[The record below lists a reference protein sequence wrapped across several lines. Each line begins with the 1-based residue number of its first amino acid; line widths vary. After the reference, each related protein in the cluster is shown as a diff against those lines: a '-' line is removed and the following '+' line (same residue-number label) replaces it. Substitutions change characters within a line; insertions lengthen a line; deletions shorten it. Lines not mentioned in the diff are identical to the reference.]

1 MSDPA
6 VFISPKALPEFTAR
20 LLAWFSRYGRDLP
33 WRKTRDPY
41 AIWISEMML
50 QQTTTETVRSYFGRF
65 LSRFPDVFALARAG
79 DEEVLSLWQGLGY
92 YRRALLTRRAACRLV
107 EQLGG
112 VFPRTIGEL
121 VALPGIGRYSAG
133 AIRSLAFDL
142 PSPILEANTR
152 RLYAR
157 LTALPQDAASP
168 AGEKLLWRFAES
180 ILPPKNGRDF
190 TLALMDLGSL
200 VCGQVPR
207 CGECPVRR
215 FCAAAAAGM
224 EDSFPILSPK
234 KQKIPRQ
241 ECALSI
247 RRPDARGKE
256 PVYLFVRYPN
266 HLRWGGLWDFPRFE
280 FPVGDCP
287 DKSADLREK
296 VSEFLGTPPL
306 IAPPL
311 WRLRHSVTRYTI
323 ELSFCPIRLERGG
336 RLKQDFWRGNDDR
349 PIRFAGGRTT
359 FGAVQ
364 FRWMTLDQARGLAMS
379 TTGRKLRNVAED
391 LFSEFFSET
400 PASEKGKK
408 PAKKPRAKTT
418 RAAGGNR

>member
-6 VFISPKALPEFTAR
+6 VFIPPETLRPFTAR
-20 LLAWFSRYGRDLP
+20 LLGWFARHGRDLP
-33 WRKTRDPY
+33 WRHTRDPY
-41 AIWISEMML
+41 AIWVSEVML

-92 YRRALLTRRAACRLV
+92 YRRALLTRRAACRLA
-107 EQLGG
+107 EQFGG
-112 VFPRTIGEL
+112 KFPRTIDGL
-121 VALPGIGRYSAG
+121 LALPGIGRYSAG

-157 LTALPQDAASP
+157 LAALTLDAASP

-200 VCGQVPR
+200 VCGPVPR
-207 CGECPVRR
+207 CGDCPVRR
-215 FCAAAAAGM
+215 FCATAAAGK
-224 EDSFPILSPK
+224 ENAFPVLSPK
-234 KQKIPRQ
+234 KEKILRQ
-241 ECALSI
+241 ECALFL
-247 RRPDARGKE
+247 RRPGARGEE
-256 PVYLFVRYPN
+256 PRCLFVQYPN
-266 HLRWGGLWDFPRFE
+266 RLRWGGLWDFPRFE
-280 FPVGDCP
+280 FPVGDAP
-287 DKSADLREK
+287 DTSGKLREV
-296 VSEFLGTPPL
+296 VSAFLGTSPS

-323 ELSFCPIRLERGG
+323 DLSFCPIGLKRGG
-336 RLKQDFWRGNDDR
+336 RLKEEFWRGKDDR
-349 PIRFAGGRTT
+349 PIRFAGGPTT
-359 FGAVQ
+359 FGAVG
-364 FRWMTLDQARGLAMS
+364 FRWLTLDQARDLAMS
-379 TTGRKLRNVAED
+379 TTARKLRTVAAE

-400 PASEKGKK
+400 PAPPEEI
-408 PAKKPRAKTT
+408 PARTPRAKTT
-418 RAAGGNR
+418 RADGGNR